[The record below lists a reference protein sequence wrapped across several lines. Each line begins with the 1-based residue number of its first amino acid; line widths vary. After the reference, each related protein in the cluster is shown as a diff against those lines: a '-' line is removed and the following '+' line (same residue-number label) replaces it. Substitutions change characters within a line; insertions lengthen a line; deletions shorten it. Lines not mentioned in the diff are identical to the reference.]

1 MRQHFSCQTLVQ
13 AMKEQAHI
21 EFTTQ
26 MSKLLL
32 YTSSLSLDYY
42 AIMALFNIAIKTGPL
57 HRCLQQLYC
66 YLLVLYNKVELRRID
81 FVLLVSIV
89 NISLCF
95 EFLQLTYTLL

>member
-1 MRQHFSCQTLVQ
+1 MDHTRQHFSCQILVQ

-66 YLLVLYNKVELRRID
+66 
-81 FVLLVSIV
+81 
-89 NISLCF
+89 
-95 EFLQLTYTLL
+95 

>member
-1 MRQHFSCQTLVQ
+1 MRQLFSTQTLVQ
-13 AMKEQAHI
+13 AMEEQACRVHDSN
-21 EFTTQ
+21 EQTFTV
-26 MSKLLL
+26 

-57 HRCLQQLYC
+57 HRCLQQL
-66 YLLVLYNKVELRRID
+66 LYIVELRRID

>member
-1 MRQHFSCQTLVQ
+1 MDHTRQHFSCQILVQ

-32 YTSSLSLDYY
+32 YSSSLSLDYY

-57 HRCLQQLYC
+57 HRCLQQL
-66 YLLVLYNKVELRRID
+66 LYIVELRRID